1 MYVEE
6 MDGVL
11 LTGRSGEG
19 WGLNYERRSG
29 SDLQRWIG
37 WIDKLFDWKKVFFG
51 HQITQEAAARNF
63 IMYVEEMDGVLL
75 TGISGEGWG
84 LNYERRSGRDLQRWV
99 GWIDKLF
106 DWKKVFFGRQITQ
119 EAVARNIYL

>member
-11 LTGRSGEG
+11 LTGR
-19 WGLNYERRSG
+19 
-29 SDLQRWIG
+29 
-37 WIDKLFDWKKVFFG
+37 
-51 HQITQEAAARNF
+51 
-63 IMYVEEMDGVLL
+63 
-75 TGISGEGWG
+75 SGEGWG

-119 EAVARNIYL
+119 GAAARNIYL